1 MKNAFIALATLTVAA
16 SSAWAANT
24 ADSRAIAIA
33 NTHFANGSLA
43 SVDLSLEPIY
53 CATGTLY
60 AAFADADMGDNLADW
75 PNVVASVP
83 VTEENTLVNCVMPAA
98 WGSAGYKFV
107 RFFLVSSVLK
117 DGDYGARLE
126 YVDSSTSS
134 DVDTGVV
141 PTASSRVEAGIMR
154 TIDAAQIAVHGTG
167 GTGFSTWIGSQ
178 NNLSCRFLG
187 RAAWPNMQTK
197 DLWYYF
203 TQSSANYS
211 YVDGNGNTKTVSY
224 DSAST
229 VNPTTSIH
237 LFNNG
242 TDTTYCKQLRLA
254 YWRHFKND
262 VLVSSYVP
270 VLLSDGVT
278 VDLWDIVNGRAAN
291 CPGLTAGPVVG
302 FGASFTNATP
312 AAISHAD
319 TIASTVSSREI
330 AVADVH
336 ITNGKI
342 SSVDVSLAP
351 MLHARGTLYA
361 AFAGA
366 DMGDSLSDWPNVAE
380 IAPVT
385 EADTIVNYTLPAA
398 WGTAGYKFL
407 RLFLV
412 SSALKDGGY
421 ARRLEYVDSS
431 SSSDVDTGL
440 HATPLSRIESA
451 FMRVENYAQVVLY
464 GGGDTDSGKHLTG
477 WLGTQSNVPW
487 RFAGVSA
494 TPNLLSANLWYY
506 ASQGYHAVPDRT
518 SLVVTDGNGTVKTNH
533 YANVSSSWV
542 STDTMHIFRNGLNT
556 NNEQYRL
563 PVRMAYWRHYTNDVL
578 AASYVPA
585 LPLGDS
591 TPGLFETVSG
601 TFIPCAGLTAGPAAA
616 CVPPFTNAAPEVV
629 EYEELGASELN
640 PAISVDT
647 ARQRLFGFSGS
658 LSVIGAPPTYVLLK
672 QDGETKAS
680 AVAAADG
687 TWSLE
692 WDATA
697 DVPWSAAS
705 VGYEIVCSNEVGAA
719 VYTSSVQGSFT
730 PVDNATYTWK
740 GGAAGNWSDA
750 ANWTSSLADS
760 RGYPRDT
767 GTSAVIP
774 DNTTAEI
781 ALDADVD
788 IADFAVGASNANV
801 TVAATSPHAF
811 TARNYF
817 LSSLADDGVKGSTFV
832 FSGPIAV
839 TNLMAVGMGST
850 LRLENGVRAYSLHG
864 LKLCNNEIQR
874 AYDSVFEIR
883 SGSEATFG
891 NGLNSDNSMMNADTK
906 IVVDDATL
914 VLGFL
919 IMNVNVPGGTVW
931 IGGNHPEMRVFLT
944 LRSQTGTTT
953 GTGKFVFSIP
963 VGGFGDSDNDT
974 PFRFTGN
981 ISDSFGGNAPILWTL
996 DRESPAFKTGP
1007 SSGSTRL
1014 LFSRLQNS
1022 DIDTVHNEFVVPS
1035 WLSECKYTIDN
1046 EASPKTVSVSWTA
1059 RRGMIIFFR

>member
-1 MKNAFIALATLTVAA
+1 MKNIFIALATLTAA
-16 SSAWAANT
+16 ATSAWAANT

-43 SVDLSLEPIY
+43 SVDVSLESIY

-60 AAFADADMGDNLADW
+60 AAFADADMGDDLADW

-98 WGSAGYKFV
+98 WGSAGYKSV

-141 PTASSRVEAGIMR
+141 PTASSRVEAGVMR
-154 TIDAAQIAVHGTG
+154 TIDATQIAVHGAG

-211 YVDGNGNTKTVSY
+211 YVDGNGNTKTVGYNS
-224 DSAST
+224 DAT

-254 YWRHFKND
+254 YWRHYKND

-291 CPGLTAGPVVG
+291 CPGLTAGPVVD

-330 AVADVH
+330 AIADVH

-366 DMGDSLSDWPNVAE
+366 DMGDDLADWPNVAE

-398 WGTAGYKFL
+398 WGSAGYKFL

-421 ARRLEYVDSS
+421 AQRLEYVDSS

-451 FMRVENYAQVVLY
+451 FMRVENCAQAILY

-518 SLVVTDGNGTVKTNH
+518 SLVVTDGNGAVKTNH

-578 AASYVPA
+578 AASYVPV
-585 LPLGDS
+585 LPFGDS
-591 TPGLFETVSG
+591 TPGLYETVSKA
-601 TFIPCAGLTAGPAAA
+601 FIPCSGLTAGSAVAT
-616 CVPPFTNAAPEVV
+616 CVPPFTNAVPEVV

-640 PAISVDT
+640 PAIVVDT
-647 ARQRLFGFSGS
+647 SRQRLFGFSGS

-672 QDGETKAS
+672 QGGETKAS
-680 AVAAADG
+680 AVAGADG
-687 TWSLE
+687 SWSLE

-719 VYTSSVQGSFT
+719 VYTSSVQGSFA
-730 PVDNATYTWK
+730 PVDNATYTWN
-740 GGAAGNWSDA
+740 GGTTGDWSNS

-760 RGYPRDT
+760 RGYPRDA

-781 ALDADVD
+781 ALDVDVD

-832 FSGPIAV
+832 FSGPIAI
-839 TNLMAVGMGST
+839 TNLMTVGMGST
-850 LRLENGVRAYSLHG
+850 LRLENRVKAFSLKG

-891 NGLNSDNSMMNADTK
+891 NGFGSDSSLMNADTK

-914 VLGFL
+914 VLGYL
-919 IMNVNVPGGTVW
+919 IMNINVPGGTIW
-931 IGGNHPEMRVFLT
+931 IGGANPEMRVFLT
-944 LRSQTGTTT
+944 LRSQTGTTS

-963 VGGFGDSDNDT
+963 AGGYAKT
-974 PFRFTGN
+974 PFRYTNNDGN
-981 ISDSFGGNAPILWTL
+981 MGGYAPILWTL
-996 DRESPAFKTGP
+996 DRDSPAFKTGP
-1007 SSGSTRL
+1007 SSGSTEL
-1014 LFSRLQNS
+1014 LFSRQAG
-1022 DIDTVHNEFVVPS
+1022 DIDTGLNEFVVPK
-1035 WLSECKYTIDN
+1035 WLGECAYTIDN
-1046 EASPKTVSVSWTA
+1046 EASPKTVSVSWTV
-1059 RRGMIIFFR
+1059 RHGLTIFVR

>member
-1 MKNAFIALATLTVAA
+1 MKIASVSLALMCAA
-16 SSAWAANT
+16 GSVFAANT
-24 ADSRAIAIA
+24 AASRDIDVADMR
-33 NTHFANGSLA
+33 FSGGELS
-43 SVDLSLEPIY
+43 SVALSLESIY
-53 CATGTLY
+53 CATGTVY
-60 AAFADADMGDNLADW
+60 AAFADADMGDDLADW
-75 PNVVASVP
+75 PNTAKVAD
-83 VTEENTLVNCVMPAA
+83 VTEDDSLVAYSLPAE
-98 WGSAGYKFV
+98 WGSAGYKSV

-141 PTASSRVEAGIMR
+141 PTLNSRVEAGIMR

-167 GTGFSTWIGSQ
+167 GTSFSTWIGSQ

-187 RAAWPNMQTK
+187 RAARPNMQTK

-203 TQSSANYS
+203 TQNSANYS

-224 DSAST
+224 DSATT

-237 LFNNG
+237 LFRNGG

-291 CPGLTAGPVVG
+291 CPGLTAGPVVD

-330 AVADVH
+330 AIADVH

-366 DMGDSLSDWPNVAE
+366 DMGDSLADWPNVEEA
-380 IAPVT
+380 ASVT
-385 EADTIVNYTLPAA
+385 EADTIVNYALPAA
-398 WGTAGYKFL
+398 WGTAGHKFV
-407 RLFLV
+407 RFFLV
-412 SSALKDGGY
+412 STALRDGNY
-421 ARRLEYVDSS
+421 AQRLEYVDSS

-451 FMRVENYAQVVLY
+451 FMRVENCAQAILY
-464 GGGDTDSGKHLTG
+464 GGGDTDAGKHLTG
-477 WLGTQSNVPW
+477 WLGTQANVPW

-494 TPNLLSANLWYY
+494 TPNLLSDNLWYY
-506 ASQGYHAVPDRT
+506 ASQGYHAVPGRT

-542 STDTMHIFRNGLNT
+542 STDTMHIFRNGLNP
-556 NNEQYRL
+556 NNEANRL

-578 AASYVPA
+578 AAGYVPV
-585 LPLGDS
+585 LPFGDS
-591 TPGLFETVSG
+591 APGFVETVSG
-601 TFIPCAGLTAGPAAA
+601 ALVRCAGLTAGPAAA
-616 CVPPFTNAAPEVV
+616 PCVPPFTNAAPEVV

-640 PAISVDT
+640 PAIVVDT
-647 ARQRLFGFSGS
+647 SRQRLFGFSGS

-680 AVAAADG
+680 AVAGADG
-687 TWSLE
+687 TWSLV
-692 WDATA
+692 WDAAA
-697 DVPWSAAS
+697 DVSWSAAS
-705 VGYEIVCSNEVGAA
+705 VAYEIVCSNEVGAA
-719 VYTSSVQGSFT
+719 VYTSSVQGSFA

-760 RGYPRDT
+760 RGYPRES

-781 ALDADVD
+781 ALDVDVD

-801 TVAATSPHAF
+801 TVSAASPHGF

-817 LSSLADDGVKGSTFV
+817 LSGLADYGVKGSTFV
-832 FSGPIAV
+832 FSGPIAI
-839 TNLMAVGMGST
+839 TNLMTVGMGST

-891 NGLNSDNSMMNADTK
+891 NGFGSDSSLMNADTK

-914 VLGFL
+914 VLGYL
-919 IMNVNVPGGTVW
+919 ILNVNVPGGTVW
-931 IGGNHPEMRVFLT
+931 IGGDNPEMRVFLT

-963 VGGFGDSDNDT
+963 TGGYAKT
-974 PFRFTGN
+974 PFRYTN
-981 ISDSFGGNAPILWTL
+981 SGGSMGGYAPILWTL
-996 DRESPAFKTGP
+996 DRDSPAFKTGP
-1007 SSGSTRL
+1007 SSGSTEL
-1014 LFSRLQNS
+1014 LFSRQAG
-1022 DIDTVHNEFVVPS
+1022 DIDTGLNEFVVPG
-1035 WLSECKYTIDN
+1035 WLAECTYTIDN
-1046 EASPKTVSVSWTA
+1046 EASPKTVSLSWEL
-1059 RRGMIIFFR
+1059 RRGTIFIMR

>member
-1 MKNAFIALATLTVAA
+1 MKNIFIALATLTVAA
-16 SSAWAANT
+16 TSAWAANT

-43 SVDLSLEPIY
+43 SVDVSLEPIY

-60 AAFADADMGDNLADW
+60 AAFADADMGDSLADW

-83 VTEENTLVNCVMPAA
+83 VTEENTLVNCVMPAE
-98 WGSAGYKFV
+98 WGSAGYKSV

-141 PTASSRVEAGIMR
+141 PTASSRVEAGVMR

-203 TQSSANYS
+203 TQNSANYS

-242 TDTTYCKQLRLA
+242 TEAKYRNQLRLA

-330 AVADVH
+330 AIADVH

-342 SSVDVSLAP
+342 SSVDVSLTP

-366 DMGDSLSDWPNVAE
+366 DMGDSLADWPNVAE

-385 EADTIVNYTLPAA
+385 EADTIVNYTLPTA

-578 AASYVPA
+578 AASYVPV

-616 CVPPFTNAAPEVV
+616 PCVPPFTNAAPEVV

-680 AVAAADG
+680 DVAGADG
-687 TWSLE
+687 SWSLE

-697 DVPWSAAS
+697 DVPWSDAS
-705 VGYEIVCSNEVGAA
+705 VDYEIVCSNEVGAA

-788 IADFAVGASNANV
+788 IADFAVGTSNANV

-850 LRLENGVRAYSLHG
+850 LRLENGVRAFSLHG

-874 AYDSVFEIR
+874 AYDSVFEIH

-891 NGLNSDNSMMNADTK
+891 NGLNSDNSMMNADTR

-919 IMNVNVPGGTVW
+919 IMNVNVPGGTIW
-931 IGGNHPEMRVFLT
+931 IGGDNPEMRVFLT
-944 LRSQTGTTT
+944 LRSQTGTTS

-963 VGGFGDSDNDT
+963 AGGYAKT
-974 PFRFTGN
+974 PFRYTYN
-981 ISDSFGGNAPILWTL
+981 GGSMGGYAPILWTL
-996 DRESPAFKTGP
+996 DRDSPAFKTGP
-1007 SSGSTRL
+1007 SSGSTEL
-1014 LFSRLQNS
+1014 LFSRQAD
-1022 DIDTVHNEFVVPS
+1022 DIDTGLNEFVVPR
-1035 WLSECKYTIDN
+1035 WLAVCDYTIDN
-1046 EASPKTVSVSWTA
+1046 EASPKTVSVSWTV
-1059 RRGMIIFFR
+1059 RHGLTIFVR